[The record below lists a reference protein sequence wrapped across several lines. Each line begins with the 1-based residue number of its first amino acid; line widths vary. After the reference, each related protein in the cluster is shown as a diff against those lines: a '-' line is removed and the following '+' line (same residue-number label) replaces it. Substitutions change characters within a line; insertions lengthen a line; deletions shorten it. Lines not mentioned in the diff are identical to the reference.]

1 MIDSMRNV
9 KAPLLIFGIYFYTVK
24 LTGEGI
30 TEIGLVLDSH
40 LVCPYFS
47 NALTL
52 GSLLYI
58 LIMSTKKKK
67 GSLCL
72 RDILHLHKALGETSH

>member
-9 KAPLLIFGIYFYTVK
+9 KDPLLIFGICFYTVK

-30 TEIGLVLDSH
+30 TEIRLVLDSH

-47 NALTL
+47 NALTF
-52 GSLLYI
+52 GYLLYT
-58 LIMSTKKKK
+58 LIMPTKKKE
-67 GSLCL
+67 
-72 RDILHLHKALGETSH
+72 AAYV